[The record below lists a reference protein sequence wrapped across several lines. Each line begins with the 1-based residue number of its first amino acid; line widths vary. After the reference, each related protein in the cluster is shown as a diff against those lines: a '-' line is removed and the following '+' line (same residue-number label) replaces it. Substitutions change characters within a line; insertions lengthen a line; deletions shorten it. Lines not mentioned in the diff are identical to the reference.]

1 MCSASSAN
9 STRRCGWIAQPT
21 TRRENRSSTTARY
34 SQPSHVQTY
43 VMSVL
48 QRSLGC
54 AASKARARTLGAT
67 GRWWSLSVVHAVPLE
82 GQADQPHVLQQSG
95 DPRPANWDPVLPEL
109 LVDPRA
115 AVRSAAGGMDR
126 PDAYLQPVV
135 VPLLR
140 ARGPDAPRRSNRWA
154 SPVARCT
161 SAARRGGP
169 SPREQTRTS
178 CVFFREEGRRF
189 F

>member
-21 TRRENRSSTTARY
+21 TRRENRSSQI
-34 SQPSHVQTY
+34 QPALPRPDVRD
-43 VMSVL
+43 VGAPALVGVCSVEGAGEDVG
-48 QRSLGC
+48 RH
-54 AASKARARTLGAT
+54 RTL
-67 GRWWSLSVVHAVPLE
+67 VVTVRRAPVPLE

-140 ARGPDAPRRSNRWA
+140 ARAPMRPGVVTA
-154 SPVARCT
+154 
-161 SAARRGGP
+161 
-169 SPREQTRTS
+169 
-178 CVFFREEGRRF
+178 GRHL
-189 F
+189 